1 MRKAMVLVLTIFV
14 LSGCTTMGTQFDRV
28 RERNRA
34 RLIQLNLGMNKA
46 TILDIMG
53 NFTDTLVT
61 RSRRD
66 GAAPLAPI
74 TRYVNNPYRTSAF
87 KRESSHI
94 EVLYYYTD
102 KKSADGGITDDELT
116 PIVLIDG
123 KLAGWGWDYW
133 NDVAYKYEIRIR

>member
-1 MRKAMVLVLTIFV
+1 MRNKIVLILTMSVL
-14 LSGCTTMGTQFDRV
+14 LGCTTMGTQFDRV
-28 RERNRA
+28 RERNRTN
-34 RLIQLNLGMNKA
+34 LNQLSLGINKA

-53 NFTDTLVT
+53 DFTDTLVT
-61 RSRRD
+61 RSRRN

-87 KRESSHI
+87 TRDSVHI

-102 KKSADGGITDDELT
+102 MKSRDGAITDDELT
-116 PIVLIDG
+116 PIVLLDK

-133 NDVAYKYEIRIR
+133 SDVAFKYEIRIR